1 MELNNV
7 DPGGRNPDHVV
18 KHGKRISSKLY
29 SDTRLM
35 LRSIVILDK
44 TTSNFIQIG
53 IPIILIVYLAR
64 GFANGVFIPYSMT
77 YVIDG
82 LKNQDNKLFQG
93 GVVLLITTALVFV
106 VTEIVQMIYFKKLTR
121 GIASMKRYI
130 IDRIKREGVHEDP
143 EDLVGKISSDVDFVV
158 WNLNAVLT
166 TLLPNLFTAITALY
180 TINSFAPSI
189 GFIATASVTPYI
201 LYAEIYSRRV
211 ETYRA
216 QERKMYAQSIV
227 YIKNIV
233 YGESVNGDLDKT
245 LKTWEYSINKILWI
259 DRFYFAVGMATWFSS
274 MGLIA
279 LLAGRE
285 VTMGKLGLGVLSGI
299 LYATLTTHSGMLNA
313 MWALCVQGQ
322 TATTLKRILKYLES
336 SSDTRGYNVLRQ
348 LAFTKS
354 KKSIH

>member
-1 MELNNV
+1 V

-18 KHGKRISSKLY
+18 KHGKGISSKLY

-44 TTSNFIQIG
+44 TTSNFTKIG

-106 VTEIVQMIYFKKLTR
+106 VTEIAQMIYFKKLTR

-130 IDRIKREGVHEDP
+130 IDRIKREGVYEDP

-158 WNLNAVLT
+158 WNVNAVLT

-180 TINSFAPSI
+180 TIYSFAPSI
-189 GFIATASVTPYI
+189 GFIATASVTPYV

-211 ETYRA
+211 EMYRA

-245 LKTWEYSINKILWI
+245 LETWEYSINKILWI
-259 DRFYFAVGMATWFSS
+259 DRFYFAAGLATWFSS

-279 LLAGRE
+279 VLAGRE

-313 MWALCVQGQ
+313 MWALCIQGQ
-322 TATTLKRILKYLES
+322 TATTLKRILNYLES
-336 SSDTRGYNVLRQ
+336 SGDTRGYNVLRQ
-348 LAFTKS
+348 LVLVRA
-354 KKSIH
+354 KKSVL

>member
-18 KHGKRISSKLY
+18 KHSKGISSKLY

-44 TTSNFIQIG
+44 TTSNFTKIG

-106 VTEIVQMIYFKKLTR
+106 VTEIAQMIYFKKLTR

-130 IDRIKREGVHEDP
+130 IDRIKREGVYEDP

-158 WNLNAVLT
+158 WNVNAVLT

-180 TINSFAPSI
+180 TIYSFAPSI
-189 GFIATASVTPYI
+189 GFIATASVTPYV

-211 ETYRA
+211 EMYRA

-245 LKTWEYSINKILWI
+245 LETWEYSINKILWI
-259 DRFYFAVGMATWFSS
+259 DRFYFAAGLATWFSS

-279 LLAGRE
+279 VLAGRE

-313 MWALCVQGQ
+313 MWALCIQGQ
-322 TATTLKRILKYLES
+322 TATTLKRILNYLES
-336 SSDTRGYNVLRQ
+336 SGDTRGYNVLRQ
-348 LAFTKS
+348 LVLVRA
-354 KKSIH
+354 KKSVL